1 MKDREMATSMRRNN
15 LPEPDD
21 MIRSSIEAKEINSR
35 AVCIYDNRNYGV
47 GSVIN
52 NPDGSKYICSDDGTW
67 QITK

>member
-1 MKDREMATSMRRNN
+1 MKDREMATSMRRNT
-15 LPEPDD
+15 LSEPDV
-21 MIRSSIEAKEINSR
+21 MKSNIEAKEINSR
-35 AVCIYDNRNYGV
+35 SVCIYDNRNYGV